1 MMEQANWEL
10 IVHRLDTIAKNQE
23 VTTDK
28 LNNIEEKLTKFESIK
43 DSVNDLKSWKSS
55 LQQVIS
61 TNELKELRYWKLK
74 MDEITSPKLLD
85 ETLKDIDKLKTFRTQ
100 ALMIWVVVQAIMVVL
115 IFLKDILSTVL
126 IFFFLPPF

>member
-43 DSVNDLKSWKSS
+43 DSVNELKSWKSS

-115 IFLKDILSTVL
+115 IFLKDILS
-126 IFFFLPPF
+126 

>member
-1 MMEQANWEL
+1 VNRVMMEQANWEL

-43 DSVNDLKSWKSS
+43 DSVNELKSWKSS

-115 IFLKDILSTVL
+115 IFLKDILS
-126 IFFFLPPF
+126 

>member
-1 MMEQANWEL
+1 MEQANWEL

-115 IFLKDILSTVL
+115 IFLKDILS
-126 IFFFLPPF
+126 

>member
-115 IFLKDILSTVL
+115 IFLKDILS
-126 IFFFLPPF
+126 